1 MADILQLNTSWLA
14 ELTNPHHDGTSQ
26 QIDDFVQAFTTDN
39 ARFLQKAA
47 ALHQARQAEDEV
59 WLKSQRDPAAKQ
71 LEAADKQQDAYV
83 TAARYINLGHASL
96 PDDEPTKA
104 EAVECEQVFKDY
116 RFQTRDA
123 YGAESD
129 KIIQMQQNFAA
140 HVTHLTQI
148 GAWPIYLKAVEAAQL
163 VRQLLGQR
171 ALTLGEAVR
180 GEMKAARKA
189 TDAAIADLYVTIEAM
204 MDLMPS
210 AELTT
215 LYNQLKGIELYARQY
230 YLNGKGSGSGVNN
243 GDSDDNGGSG
253 SSEQGGSSSEQG
265 SGSTEQGGSS
275 SEQGSGSSEQGGSTE
290 QGGGSGDN
298 GSGSGDN
305 GGGSDNNGGGGG
317 PNGGGNDVN

>member
-14 ELTNPHHDGTSQ
+14 ELTNPHHDGTTQ

-71 LEAADKQQDAYV
+71 LEAADKQQDSYV

-148 GAWPIYLKAVEAAQL
+148 GAWPRYLKAVEAAQL

-253 SSEQGGSSSEQG
+253 S
-265 SGSTEQGGSS
+265 TE
-275 SEQGSGSSEQGGSTE
+275 
-290 QGGGSGDN
+290 
-298 GSGSGDN
+298 
-305 GGGSDNNGGGGG
+305 
-317 PNGGGNDVN
+317 